1 MGQNNDPTEHGEP
14 QGQQGGNLS
23 KDPEAHKRM
32 RQKES
37 GYARPPADTPPR
49 RDPAR
54 HERR

>member
-14 QGQQGGNLS
+14 QGHQGGTLA
-23 KDPEAHKRM
+23 KDPEAHKRI

-49 RDPAR
+49 RKPKR
-54 HERR
+54 REER